1 MKKIFTKTTAS
12 LLMATVLAGS
22 VFYPGDFAE
31 ANAAKES
38 AKAEINEEDINI
50 GVSDFN
56 GTGIY
61 DGRVDLSAAAVK
73 SAEAAD
79 EVASAET
86 TTLVELPVIEDKTA
100 SSGDTLVA
108 QPEIGA
114 DQNASDQNAS
124 DQNAFDQTA
133 ASEDA
138 ATLAAANTDTPITDI
153 VSIEGEAN
161 AVAEVSMEGESVS
174 ANDVHASAGA
184 GFLAATVPE
193 DMADD
198 PLDTDEGGTDFGY
211 TILGI
216 ANVKDHLNVRK
227 TADDDSDLVGKME
240 GDAGCEILEVVGNKA
255 HISSGSVEGYVSL
268 DYLLTGNEAKAYAE
282 SHIKKIATVTAD
294 GLKIRTEADPEASV
308 IALVGYNED
317 FEVVEED
324 VNGWVKILYDKK
336 EGFVKS
342 DYVKVSHK
350 LKTALNMKELQAS
363 QGYSSKRVSM
373 CEYAKQF
380 LGNPYVWGG
389 TSLTRGCDCSGYV
402 LSIYA
407 KYGVYLPHS
416 SRAQAA
422 MGTKTT
428 MENAKPGDLV
438 FYAKGGRINHV
449 AMYIGGGQVIHASS
463 PKYGIRI
470 TSAYYRTPVAVR
482 SFF

>member
-50 GVSDFN
+50 GVSDYN

-79 EVASAET
+79 VASAET
-86 TTLVELPVIEDKTA
+86 TTLVELPVIEDKAA
-100 SSGDTLVA
+100 STGDTLVA

-114 DQNASDQNAS
+114 DQNA
-124 DQNAFDQTA
+124 A
-133 ASEDA
+133 AQSAEGEDA
-138 ATLAAANTDTPITDI
+138 ATLAAANSDTPITDI

-174 ANDVHASAGA
+174 ANDVSASAGA

-198 PLDTDEGGTDFGY
+198 PLDTDEGGTDYGY